1 MIYIAS
7 NLKIRKGYFLFFFLF
22 VAFLSG
28 LKASSNAGGYTSSSN
43 LVGYF
48 KLKRMLRQSIVVFF
62 LLGLTYLNAQI
73 TTNGLVL
80 NLDASDTSSYS
91 GSGSTWNDTSGNNKD
106 FNINTATYNNDGYF
120 VFDGND
126 GMTGPPSNSFGLSQT
141 DHTIEIVL
149 MNTIITSQTI
159 INFRGNGG
167 NTFGINAHV
176 PWNNNNIYYDVGG
189 CCGDTQ
195 RINGEVNILNQKV
208 HVILRSKPSGS
219 NRRQVFL
226 NGDSIIGSGGNSTS
240 NPGFSTDAANIGF
253 LNSGGHT
260 HYHKG
265 RLYSV
270 RVYNRA
276 LTDQEIA
283 NNYSYYQN
291 PRNISLTSTTVSES
305 VSIGTTIG
313 TLSSSGM
320 NQNGT
325 FTYTLA
331 SSENASDDD
340 NISFTISGTT
350 LLTSTTLDYETKTS
364 YNIYINVNDGSNN
377 YAKAFTVSVT
387 NINEAPTEISLK
399 KNNVPQDGILLHLDS
414 GVSNSY
420 SGAGNI
426 WTDISDNNYN
436 GILQNS
442 PSYSNSTDGL
452 INLDGS
458 TQWVQLN
465 SFAGAITNTSSYTI
479 NLWFKSTETNATGN
493 IYNNAIFSMHD
504 STGGNIFR
512 IGAAPDS
519 GKGLYYNFGVGA
531 PEGRASSINLHNNQ
545 WHNALITKDTGAQ
558 AQFYID
564 NNLVTTNNA
573 STNGTLLIMLEK
585 YPLVKNTTVVINLI
599 IFKVAYQWLWFM
611 EK

>member
-91 GSGSTWNDTSGNNKD
+91 GSGSTWNDTSGNNKN

-240 NPGFSTDAANIGF
+240 NPGFSADAANIGF

-340 NISFTISGTT
+340 NIS
-350 LLTSTTLDYETKTS
+350 
-364 YNIYINVNDGSNN
+364 
-377 YAKAFTVSVT
+377 
-387 NINEAPTEISLK
+387 
-399 KNNVPQDGILLHLDS
+399 
-414 GVSNSY
+414 
-420 SGAGNI
+420 
-426 WTDISDNNYN
+426 
-436 GILQNS
+436 
-442 PSYSNSTDGL
+442 
-452 INLDGS
+452 
-458 TQWVQLN
+458 
-465 SFAGAITNTSSYTI
+465 
-479 NLWFKSTETNATGN
+479 
-493 IYNNAIFSMHD
+493 
-504 STGGNIFR
+504 
-512 IGAAPDS
+512 
-519 GKGLYYNFGVGA
+519 
-531 PEGRASSINLHNNQ
+531 
-545 WHNALITKDTGAQ
+545 
-558 AQFYID
+558 
-564 NNLVTTNNA
+564 
-573 STNGTLLIMLEK
+573 
-585 YPLVKNTTVVINLI
+585 
-599 IFKVAYQWLWFM
+599 
-611 EK
+611 